1 MLPDIRVVIFAVI
14 VTFLFTASVG
24 FYTSARLFGDQQP
37 NTRQEA
43 MAPRDTGPVNRVSVT
58 VPEAAA
64 PAAAPPEPTAAETK
78 PTEQSAETEHAA
90 APQAEAVPTETAD
103 AEAQT
108 SETHEDAPATAEAT
122 PESPPAPSATTDT
135 APATEPSATQAAR
148 FLLITPALNPNP
160 LVAGLRRAA
169 HGAEDVV
176 APPPFPPRGPATEAL
191 MVPARTPD
199 MLNAGRQVAAT
210 PEAVE
215 TEDDDELTGTVL
227 LPTGP
232 IPLPRAKPSRSTH
245 TAKPAAVTRKPAR
258 QTRPKPRRARPLIVR
273 QTPAPSSSSSFS
285 FPFSLSNSS
294 NSSNNQTTPATS
306 SVPAAPA
313 APFTQSR

>member
-1 MLPDIRVVIFAVI
+1 
-14 VTFLFTASVG
+14 
-24 FYTSARLFGDQQP
+24 
-37 NTRQEA
+37 

-58 VPEAAA
+58 VPETAA
-64 PAAAPPEPTAAETK
+64 PAAVAPEPVAAETK
-78 PTEQSAETEHAA
+78 PAEQAEVS
-90 APQAEAVPTETAD
+90 PQAEPAPSETAE

-108 SETHEDAPATAEAT
+108 PEPHEEAQAEETSEPAAK
-122 PESPPAPSATTDT
+122 PSITTDA

-148 FLLITPALNPNP
+148 FLLITPALNPSP

-176 APPPFPPRGPATEAL
+176 APPPFPPRGPATAAL
-191 MVPARTPD
+191 MVPARTHE
-199 MLNAGRQVAAT
+199 MLNAGRQIGEGQQAST
-210 PEAVE
+210 PEAAE
-215 TEDDDELTGTVL
+215 EEADEEMTGTVT

-245 TAKPAAVTRKPAR
+245 SAKPAAVTRKPAR
-258 QTRPKPRRARPLIVR
+258 QTKPKPRRARPLIVR
-273 QTPAPSSSSSFS
+273 QTPAPASSSFS

-294 NSSNNQTTPATS
+294 SNQTTPATS

>member
-14 VTFLFTASVG
+14 VTFLFTAGVG

-64 PAAAPPEPTAAETK
+64 PAAAAPEPTAAET
-78 PTEQSAETEHAA
+78 SAEAEHAA

-135 APATEPSATQAAR
+135 APVTEPSATQAAR
-148 FLLITPALNPNP
+148 FLLITPALNPSP

-199 MLNAGRQVAAT
+199 MLNAGRQVAST

-215 TEDDDELTGTVL
+215 TEDEDELTGTVL

-232 IPLPRAKPSRSTH
+232 IPLPRAKPSRTTH

-258 QTRPKPRRARPLIVR
+258 QSKPKPRRARPLIVR
-273 QTPAPSSSSSFS
+273 PAPAQSSSTFS
-285 FPFSLSNSS
+285 FPFSLS